1 MQDKIAR
8 QVHQVFGYGLEAE
21 GTARGGE
28 RPHFEAEQT
37 KLRGL
42 LLGDSEIRYI
52 AEYAGEGASQTGSSI
67 RTSQGALRGAEP
79 FLGIRYALACW
90 LDEVFIAD
98 SPWSQQWTESMM
110 EVALYGGSSL
120 RAVRF
125 WEQAKRPR
133 PGPGPTDWK
142 FSSGAWRSDSAASRG
157 GRDQSAAMGRGRPQA
172 SPERICPGIWPATR
186 EGPANICSGTARAGA
201 VRHHAPGGGGRR
213 RIGRLRGHFPVI
225 QGPGCPVTE
234 HRKP

>member
-8 QVHQVFGYGLEAE
+8 QVHQVFGYGLELKE
-21 GTARGGE
+21 RLERGD

-42 LLGDSEIRYI
+42 LLGDSELRYI
-52 AEYAGEGASQTGSSI
+52 AEYAGEGAGQNASNI

-125 WEQAKRPR
+125 WEQAK
-133 PGPGPTDWK
+133 K
-142 FSSGAWRSDSAASRG
+142 AEEG
-157 GRDQSAAMGRGRPQA
+157 GDA
-172 SPERICPGIWPATR
+172 
-186 EGPANICSGTARAGA
+186 
-201 VRHHAPGGGGRR
+201 
-213 RIGRLRGHFPVI
+213 
-225 QGPGCPVTE
+225 
-234 HRKP
+234 